1 MKRRDFLKGAAGL
14 VIACGLG
21 FSLDKLTRLFAPA
34 ADDAVGP
41 LLVEG
46 LTIETVSQGANVYSK
61 GLLAF
66 QVNHSGARLLKY
78 ADGSRK
84 LERIIALAHCQEE
97 AGAAAAFFITLGQ
110 AGYLQNTIEVNL
122 VEARA

>member
-21 FSLDKLTRLFAPA
+21 FGLDKLLRILDPA
-34 ADDAVGP
+34 AADAVGP
-41 LLVEG
+41 KLVEG
-46 LTIETVSQGANVYSK
+46 LTIETVSHGANVYSH

-66 QVNHSGARLLKY
+66 QVNHTGARLLND
-78 ADGSRK
+78 ADGSKR
-84 LERIIALAHCQEE
+84 LERIITLAQCENE
-97 AGAAAAFFITLGQ
+97 AAAAAALFITLGK
-110 AGYLQNTIEVNL
+110 AGYLQNKVEVNL